1 MLHLHQH
8 EMALFE
14 AGNRGTVLLR
24 ARLQTTLLLLWT
36 ALLLA
41 LAVSVAQ
48 CQRTLSDAGDE
59 DSTEYNVTLLM
70 FTLTAALLLR
80 LWYDCCRLRA
90 IGSLCGGRHHA
101 RAESTVARC
110 TRRKRESRAAV
121 RAARRCGLRGPPC
134 ALPRRVRAVDRA
146 DVRAL
151 RPGPVKQ

>member
-41 LAVSVAQ
+41 VSVAQ

-59 DSTEYNVTLLM
+59 DSTEYNVTLLL

-80 LWYDCCRLRA
+80 LWYGCCRLRA

-110 TRRKRESRAAV
+110 TRRYARAERQFAQHAD
-121 RAARRCGLRGPPC
+121 AAFVGRPVLSHAAC
-134 ALPRRVRAVDRA
+134 ALLTGPMYAHYG
-146 DVRAL
+146 
-151 RPGPVKQ
+151 PGQ